1 MYKRLSNGLVPRFK
15 RDKAVVAFCRLSK
28 DEHSPH
34 SLIEM
39 IHCSL
44 QDEKGSNEILWF
56 ICEKWHTI
64 NWWKKDRF
72 WKFCLECS

>member
-44 QDEKGSNEILWF
+44 QDEKGLNEN
-56 ICEKWHTI
+56 TVVYM
-64 NWWKKDRF
+64 
-72 WKFCLECS
+72 